1 MTVACSLESRHI
13 RVGDPDGASGAS
25 GQAGAGTRDASTEVN
40 EAGSGGGGGI
50 GAGGRGDAAIDGT
63 SGTGGSSGTAG
74 RGGASGATGSGGT
87 AGGPGSGGAAG
98 SSGGSGSG
106 GTGGTTGGNGG
117 AAGNAG
123 AGGAAGIAGAGGAA
137 GIAGAGGVAGVAGAG
152 GTVVTGGSG
161 GSAGAGTGTG
171 GTSGS
176 GGTAGSGGSGGSG
189 GLDGGT
195 KGGAAGQ
202 TGSDAGDAR
211 VVDINHYD
219 AVGNVVLFE
228 DHFPT
233 GLGQFTIENGCGMP
247 PDWQN
252 NGGYAHADAPQ
263 YLGVNSI
270 VSPTI
275 PIPVNVSNVKFRMHH
290 QVDTD
295 AGTDGAQ
302 LLVAVNG
309 AAPTLVTSFTTGGY
323 AGGVDVNPDTC
334 GPGSVP
340 GWSGRF
346 NEFESETDLS
356 LAPFNVGPG
365 DTVAIELRMVVDDG
379 TAAGGWDVQWVRL
392 SGYAQ

>member
-161 GSAGAGTGTG
+161 GAGTGTG